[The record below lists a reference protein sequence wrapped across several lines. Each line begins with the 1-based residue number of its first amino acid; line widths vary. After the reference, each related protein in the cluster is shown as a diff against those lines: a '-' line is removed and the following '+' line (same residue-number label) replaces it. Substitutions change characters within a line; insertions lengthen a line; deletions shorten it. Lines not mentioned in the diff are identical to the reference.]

1 VATPSVNISDKQ
13 LSRHAEVP
21 LSAEGHWTI
30 EWQATLIVVIATWI
44 VWFPTLRAG
53 FGSDDWWMFYVTLNR
68 DMFWRVL
75 QPGQFLHWRPLSMH
89 VYFDV
94 LHSLFGLN
102 PLFFHIVNLSFHTL
116 NALLVGWIWLKI
128 SGNRHISIVAALFY
142 SLHLTHLDSRMWAFG
157 NTDIMSTLG
166 CLMAIGSYLQFQTAG
181 RRRGWWMTAALLSFV
196 GAMLSKENIIILPV
210 VLLLHD
216 IVFRPFSS
224 NRPLTW
230 LRQHWPV
237 LPFFLI
243 ATAFGIFRLVFS
255 PPVGPYRLSV
265 DWSTPLVLG
274 RYLWWEVSLKFQ
286 EFNVVSRTQEFI
298 GLTAFVLS
306 LLLAV
311 RSRDRVVVFAT
322 GCWFVT
328 HFVYVM
334 MPGNVNPHYAM
345 ASLVGLS
352 GIVGWAAARTY
363 SALLDLLG
371 ARVVGACAWMALF
384 LWVTSTTAAATD
396 RTENHWQMTRWR
408 FAQCT
413 IQYVRE
419 RYPLLPPTAKI
430 YFLDFTKDQKWG
442 IFGGSAL
449 NVYYANP
456 GIRSAFIPDP
466 DPTIFS
472 GDYNVQE
479 NQVSPEAKYIVT
491 SWQVADTC
499 VESSRR
505 RVQQMSGADVPPLDR
520 QTPALVR
527 EPHPEIP
534 LRLNFGGYVEFLG
547 YDLVWEGPKPFMT
560 CYWRTI
566 TPTHTPYKVFVH
578 FERGPHHMWAFGHDH
593 LPIYESFPTTRWRAG
608 EVYRETYRIPIPRD
622 IGPGNYTIGMGL
634 YAPSLPSED
643 PEHRLHIRASD
654 PDVQVVEGGT
664 KALIGYLGID

>member
-1 VATPSVNISDKQ
+1 VI
-13 LSRHAEVP
+13 
-21 LSAEGHWTI
+21 
-30 EWQATLIVVIATWI
+30 LIVVIATWI

-53 FGSDDWWMFYVTLNR
+53 FGSDDWWMLYAILNR

-94 LHSLFGLN
+94 LHSVFGLN
-102 PLFFHIVNLSFHTL
+102 PLPFHIVNLSLHTL

-142 SLHLTHLDSRMWAFG
+142 SLHLAHLDTRMEAAA
-157 NTDIMSTLG
+157 NTGIMSTLG
-166 CLMAIGSYLQFQTAG
+166 FLGSFASYLQFRMAK
-181 RRRGWWMTAALLSFV
+181 RCRGWWMTTAVLSFI
-196 GAMLSKENIIILPV
+196 GAMLSKEDIIILPI
-210 VLLLHD
+210 VLLLYD
-216 IVFRPFSS
+216 LVFRPASS
-224 NRPLTW
+224 GRAGNW
-230 LRQHWPV
+230 LRQYWSQI
-237 LPFFLI
+237 PFFLV
-243 ATAFGIFRLVFS
+243 ATTFGVFRMFYS
-255 PPVGPYRLSV
+255 PPVGSYRLSV
-265 DWSTPLVLG
+265 DWSTPLLLG
-274 RYLWWEVSLKFQ
+274 RYLWWQVTLKVQ
-286 EFNVVSRTQEFI
+286 KFNVVSRAHEYI

-334 MPGNVNPHYAM
+334 MPDNVQPYYVM
-345 ASLVGLS
+345 APLVGLS

-363 SALLDLLG
+363 SAVLDLLG
-371 ARVVGACAWMALF
+371 ARLIRAFAWMALV

-396 RTENHWQMTRWR
+396 RPENHWMMARWR

-413 IQYVRE
+413 IRYVRE
-419 RYPLLPPTAKI
+419 RYPLLPPAAKI
-430 YFLDFTKDQKWG
+430 YFLDFTREQKWA

-449 NVYYANP
+449 NVYYADP

-466 DPTIFS
+466 DPTIFNEE
-472 GDYNVQE
+472 YNFQE
-479 NQVSPEAKYIVT
+479 NQVTPEAKYIVT

-505 RVQQMSGADVPPLDR
+505 RVQQMSGADVPPLGR
-520 QTPALVR
+520 QTPALAR
-527 EPHPEIP
+527 DPHPEIP
-534 LRLNFGGYVEFLG
+534 LRLNFGGYVELLG
-547 YDLVWEGPKPFMT
+547 YDLVKEVPKSLMT
-560 CYWRTI
+560 YYWRTI

-578 FERGPHHMWAFGHDH
+578 FERGPHRMWVFGHQH
-593 LPIYESFPTTRWRAG
+593 LPIYESFPTTRWRPG
-608 EVYRETYRIPIPRD
+608 EIYRETYRIPIPRG
-622 IGPGNYTIGMGL
+622 IGLGNYTIGIGL

-654 PDVQVVEGGT
+654 PDVRVVEGET